1 MMEAVGETPDGRQF
15 YVLTQDE
22 NDGVCRVRTVMVMQL
37 SWDVEDLAED
47 RVRPAPGRP
56 ATIRYFADIGARMDR
71 VLNRIRGA

>member
-37 SWDVEDLAED
+37 SWDVEDLAEG
-47 RVRPAPGRP
+47 RVRPATGRP
-56 ATIRYFADIGARMDR
+56 ARIRYFADIGARMDR